1 MGLNLNIKC
10 SEAVLEKL
18 KDKHNVSYVEIKQ
31 CFINIDGGFLEDRRD
46 DHATRPITEW
56 FIAETRKG
64 RKLKICFVQVGTEI
78 DIKTAFEP
86 NAEEIRIYDKYAY

>member
-10 SEAVLEKL
+10 SELVLEKL
-18 KDKHNVSYVEIKQ
+18 KTKHNVSYTEVNQ
-31 CFINIDGGFLEDRRD
+31 CFINIDGGFLEDDRD

-56 FIAETRKG
+56 FIAETNKE

-78 DIKTAFEP
+78 DIKTAYEP
-86 NAEEIRIYDKYAY
+86 NAEEIRIYEKYAY